1 MPWRS
6 VQPDG
11 GVILRV
17 LGFHCRE
24 SPLAGVVDQPG
35 VKSQQAVRQALDLQ
49 GMHGKDGTV
58 PVLFVETCGIA
69 LASSVLLREETG
81 LNAHGNGMVLLV
93 SKRAQELQLI
103 WGV

>member
-1 MPWRS
+1 MVESSFDFAAFSAVNHLWPAF
-6 VQPDG
+6 VELL
-11 GVILRV
+11 GVGR
-17 LGFHCRE
+17 
-24 SPLAGVVDQPG
+24 
-35 VKSQQAVRQALDLQ
+35 SQQAVRQALDLQ
-49 GMHGKDGTV
+49 AMHGKEGTV

-103 WGV
+103 WGDLKAAE

>member
-1 MPWRS
+1 M
-6 VQPDG
+6 V
-11 GVILRV
+11 
-17 LGFHCRE
+17 E
-24 SPLAGVVDQPG
+24 SSFEFSAFAAVNHLWPAFVDQLG
-35 VKSQQAVRQALDLQ
+35 VVKSQQAVRQALDLQ

>member
-1 MPWRS
+1 MVEASFDFAAFKAVNHLWPAL
-6 VQPDG
+6 VEQ
-11 GVILRV
+11 L
-17 LGFHCRE
+17 
-24 SPLAGVVDQPG
+24 GVVR
-35 VKSQQAVRQALDLQ
+35 SQQAVRQALDLQ
-49 GMHGKDGTV
+49 GMHGKEGTV

-81 LNAHGNGMVLLV
+81 LNAHGSGMVLLL